1 MSNITLIIEMFTCL
15 LGAILV
21 SFYHYDKF
29 SISTKMSKILK
40 FYWFIWNQSLAY
52 SVLVTV
58 TYWLV
63 LHKGKEITLVNVL
76 VHGINFLA
84 LSVDAVVSKH
94 PRRLS
99 NLPFSLFI
107 TICYLTFTLI
117 YTLAGGLDK

>member
-1 MSNITLIIEMFTCL
+1 M
-15 LGAILV
+15 
-21 SFYHYDKF
+21 SFYHYDKL

-52 SVLVTV
+52 SILVTV

-84 LSVDAVVSKH
+84 LSVDAFVSKH